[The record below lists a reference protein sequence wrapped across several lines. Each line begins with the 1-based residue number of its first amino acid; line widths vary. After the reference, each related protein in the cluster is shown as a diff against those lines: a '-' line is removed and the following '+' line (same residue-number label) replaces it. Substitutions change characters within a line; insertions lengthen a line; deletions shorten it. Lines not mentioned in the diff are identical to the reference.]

1 MSYQVFISFKKSH
14 QSKTLTPDAVVAEKI
29 YKLLRG
35 NSVKTFYSEESL
47 AECGA
52 GQFSRAIENALDE
65 AKVLVLVGSCR
76 EHIESRW
83 VEAEWDSFLNDV
95 RSGHKE
101 GHLFIVNCGTM
112 KPSELPL
119 FLRRQQMF
127 REDELP
133 RLLQFVLNA
142 IPESPTLDDV
152 IRGSLHCFRP
162 EKNEDKIYLW
172 TAHKSPQGSGIMVTA
187 HWGPRNAK
195 RLNSQVKKTDLADED
210 EVTAFVNSEK
220 RQKMKPS
227 EGYRPKAHSKL
238 LTADARSLLCAALG
252 LNVAHKGPQS
262 KKVVPK
268 VARSSPRFKKSPA
281 KTPKPSAKKRK

>member
-1 MSYQVFISFKKSH
+1 MSYQVFISFKKSNH
-14 QSKTLTPDAVVAEKI
+14 SKALTPDAVVAEKL
-29 YKLLRG
+29 YKLFRD
-35 NSVKTFYSEESL
+35 NNIETFYSEESL

-52 GQFSRAIENALDE
+52 GQFSRAIEKALDE
-65 AKVLVLVGSCR
+65 AKVLILVGSCR
-76 EHIESRW
+76 ENIESRW

-127 REDELP
+127 REDESS

-142 IPESPTLDDV
+142 LPDSPTLADV

-162 EKNEDKIYLW
+162 ERNQDKIYLW

-195 RLNSQVKKTDLADED
+195 RLTGMVKKTALANED

-220 RQKMKPS
+220 RQKMK
-227 EGYRPKAHSKL
+227 EGYLPKAYSKL
-238 LTADARSLLCAALG
+238 LTTEARSLLCTALG
-252 LNVAHKGPQS
+252 LNVAKKRPQT
-262 KKVVPK
+262 KKR
-268 VARSSPRFKKSPA
+268 VAQSSPRPKKSPT
-281 KTPKPSAKKRK
+281 KPPKASTKKSR

>member
-1 MSYQVFISFKKSH
+1 MSYQVFISFKKSD
-14 QSKTLTPDAVVAEKI
+14 QSKALTPDAVVAEKL
-29 YKLLRG
+29 YKLLRD
-35 NSVKTFYSEESL
+35 NNVETFYSEESL

-52 GQFSRAIENALDE
+52 GQFSRTIEKALDE

-76 EHIESRW
+76 ENIESRW

-101 GHLFIVNCGTM
+101 GQLFIVNCGTM

-127 REDELP
+127 REDELS

-142 IPESPTLDDV
+142 LPDSPTLDDV

-172 TAHKSPQGSGIMVTA
+172 TAHKNPQGSGIMVTA
-187 HWGPRNAK
+187 HWGPRSAK
-195 RLNSQVKKTDLADED
+195 RLNSQVKKTDLTNED
-210 EVTAFVNSEK
+210 EVKAFVDAEK

-227 EGYRPKAHSKL
+227 AGYRPKAYSRL
-238 LTADARSLLCAALG
+238 LTAEARSLLCAALG
-252 LNVAHKGPQS
+252 LSVAQKRTQT
-262 KKVVPK
+262 KKRVAK
-268 VARSSPRFKKSPA
+268 VAQSSPRPKKSPK
-281 KTPKPSAKKRK
+281 KTPKAPAKKRR

>member
-1 MSYQVFISFKKSH
+1 MSYKVFISFKKSH
-14 QSKTLTPDAVVAEKI
+14 QSKTLTPDALVAATL
-29 YKLLRG
+29 YKLLRD
-35 NSVKTFYSEESL
+35 NNIETFYSEESL

-52 GQFSRAIENALDE
+52 GQFSRAIEKALDE

-76 EHIESRW
+76 ENIESRW

-101 GHLFIVNCGTM
+101 GHLFIVNCGAM

-127 REDELP
+127 REDELS
-133 RLLQFVLNA
+133 RLLQFVVNA
-142 IPESPTLDDV
+142 LPGSPTLDDV

-162 EKNEDKIYLW
+162 EKNEDKIYFW

-195 RLNSQVKKTDLADED
+195 RLNSQVKKTDLVDED
-210 EVTAFVNSEK
+210 EVAAFVNSEK

-238 LTADARSLLCAALG
+238 LTAEARSLLCAALG
-252 LNVAHKGPQS
+252 LNVAQKRPQS
-262 KKVVPK
+262 KKRVVKAAHSPPTRKKSAAKAPK
-268 VARSSPRFKKSPA
+268 SSP
-281 KTPKPSAKKRK
+281 KRRK

>member
-14 QSKTLTPDAVVAEKI
+14 QSKTLTPDAVVAEKL
-29 YKLLRG
+29 YKLFRDNKVG
-35 NSVKTFYSEESL
+35 TFYSEESL

-52 GQFSRAIENALDE
+52 GQFSRAIEKALDE

-76 EHIESRW
+76 ENIESRW

-127 REDELP
+127 REDELS

-142 IPESPTLDDV
+142 LPDSPKRGQNLLVDRTQKPARIGNHGYCPLGAAKCQTSQQSGEKDRPDQRRRGGRFRELGKAAENETL
-152 IRGSLHCFRP
+152 
-162 EKNEDKIYLW
+162 
-172 TAHKSPQGSGIMVTA
+172 
-187 HWGPRNAK
+187 
-195 RLNSQVKKTDLADED
+195 
-210 EVTAFVNSEK
+210 
-220 RQKMKPS
+220 
-227 EGYRPKAHSKL
+227 
-238 LTADARSLLCAALG
+238 
-252 LNVAHKGPQS
+252 
-262 KKVVPK
+262 
-268 VARSSPRFKKSPA
+268 
-281 KTPKPSAKKRK
+281 

>member
-1 MSYQVFISFKKSH
+1 MSYQVFISYKKSH
-14 QSKTLTPDAVVAEKI
+14 QSKTLIPDAVVAEKL
-29 YKLLRG
+29 YKLLRD
-35 NSVKTFYSEESL
+35 NNVEAFYSEKSL
-47 AECGA
+47 EECGA
-52 GQFSRAIENALDE
+52 GQFSRAIEKALDE

-76 EHIESRW
+76 ENIESRW

-127 REDELP
+127 REDELS

-142 IPESPTLDDV
+142 LPDSPTLDDV

-195 RLNSQVKKTDLADED
+195 RLNSQVKKTDLTNED
-210 EVTAFVNSEK
+210 EVAAFVNSEK

-227 EGYRPKAHSKL
+227 EGYRPKAYSKL
-238 LTADARSLLCAALG
+238 LTAEARSLLCAALG
-252 LNVAHKGPQS
+252 LNVADKRPQTQ
-262 KKVVPK
+262 KRVAKVVQ
-268 VARSSPRFKKSPA
+268 SSPRPKKSPT
-281 KTPKPSAKKRK
+281 KTPKASAKKRR